1 MATER
6 TYIIPLRKYWIR
18 VQKFKRAKRAI
29 NGIKQFLE
37 QHMKSE
43 NIKIGTSINLFVWKH
58 SIQNP
63 PSRVKV
69 NVTKDD
75 KGVVKAELFGFKAE
89 EKPAEKKK
97 GIVEKMAGLVTDM
110 KSGKKEDKKPAAKTE
125 IPQQK
130 PLVVEKSPKKPAAS
144 DAQAMKDLAES
155 AKKLTELTKKA
166 PKAK

>member
-6 TYIIPLRKYWIR
+6 TYTIPLRKYWIR

-43 NIKIGTSINLFVWKH
+43 DIKIGMSINLFVWKH

-75 KGVVKAELFGFKAE
+75 KGQVKAELFGFKAE

-97 GIVEKMAGLVTDM
+97 GIVGKVTDM
-110 KSGKKEDKKPAAKTE
+110 VTGKKDDKKESKPAAKTE

-130 PLVVEKSPKKPAAS
+130 PLVVEKSPKKPMAT

-155 AKKLTELTKKA
+155 AKKLTDLTKKA